1 MNKLII
7 PLLGGLGL
15 VCSCLS
21 PVKAQRLDFSQH
33 QTREFTL
40 PGATGGVGTTAGVLA
55 LYNLGGFIHVEGYA
69 GPKVVID
76 LDERI
81 TADDSATLQAGEKEV
96 RVAFDQSPDSILVYT
111 AEPYD
116 TRPRRRNHWNY
127 DDREEIEYR
136 FTLNY
141 TIKVPFGMNLIVSTV
156 NDGDIDIRDV
166 TGSLKVNNVNG
177 AISIENAKGVTN
189 ARTINGNLT
198 ASYASVPP
206 DGSKYYTLNGKLT
219 VTYPAD
225 LSADLQ
231 FKSRNGRFY
240 TDFPNV
246 EALPVEVTK
255 NTEPK
260 GGGTVYKLDIDKKVR
275 IGSGGKV
282 FRFETMNG
290 NIYIKKQS

>member
-1 MNKLII
+1 MNKLIA
-7 PLLGGLGL
+7 PLLGGMGL
-15 VCSCLS
+15 VCGFLS
-21 PVKAQRLDFSQH
+21 PVKAQNLEFSQH
-33 QTREFTL
+33 QTREFAA
-40 PGATGGVGTTAGVLA
+40 GATGGVLA
-55 LYNLGGFIHVEGYA
+55 LYNLGGFIHVQGYA
-69 GPKVVID
+69 GQKVVID

-81 TADDSATLQAGEKEV
+81 TADDSATLEAGKKEV

-116 TRPRRRNHWNY
+116 TRPRRRNHWQY
-127 DDREEIEYR
+127 SDDREDIEYR
-136 FTLNY
+136 YTLSY
-141 TIKVPFGMNLIVSTV
+141 TVKVPFGMNLIVSTI
-156 NDGDIDIRDV
+156 NDGDIEVQDV
-166 TGSLKVNNVNG
+166 AGSLKVNNING
-177 AISIENAKGVTN
+177 PISIKNAKGITD

-198 ASYASVPP
+198 VSYTSVPP

-225 LSADLQ
+225 LSADHQL
-231 FKSRNGRFY
+231 KRMNGRFY

-246 EALPVEVTK
+246 EILPAEVTK
-255 NTEPK
+255 NTQPNSS
-260 GGGTVYKLDIDKKVR
+260 GTVYKLGIDNRVR

>member
-15 VCSCLS
+15 ACGFLS
-21 PVKAQRLDFSQH
+21 PAEAQKLEFSQH

-40 PGATGGVGTTAGVLA
+40 PNATGGVLA
-55 LYNLGGFIHVEGYA
+55 LYNLDGFIHVEGYA
-69 GPKVVID
+69 GQKVIID
-76 LDERI
+76 LDEVI
-81 TADDSATLQAGEKEV
+81 NADDSATLEQGKKEV
-96 RVAFDQSPDSILVYT
+96 RVAFDQSADSIIVYT

-116 TRPRRRNHWNY
+116 TRPHRRDHSTY
-127 DDREEIEYR
+127 SDDRNEIDYH
-136 FTLNY
+136 FSLSY
-141 TIKVPFGMNLIVSTV
+141 TVKVPFGMDLIVSTV
-156 NDGDIDIRDV
+156 MNGDIDVKDV

-177 AISIENAKGVTN
+177 PVSIKNAKGITN

-198 ASYASVPP
+198 VSYTSVPP
-206 DGSKYYTLNGKLT
+206 DGSKYYTLNGALT
-219 VTYPAD
+219 VTYPSD

-231 FKSRNGRFY
+231 FKSMNGRFY
-240 TDFPNV
+240 TDFPQV
-246 EALPVEVTK
+246 EVLPVQVTK

-260 GGGTVYKLDIDKKVR
+260 GSGTVYKLDIDKRVR
-275 IGSGGKV
+275 IGSGGKL

>member
-1 MNKLII
+1 MII

-15 VCSCLS
+15 VCACPS
-21 PVKAQRLDFSQH
+21 PVKAQKLEFSQH
-33 QTREFTL
+33 QTKEFTL
-40 PGATGGVGTTAGVLA
+40 PNATGGVLA
-55 LYNLGGFIHVEGYA
+55 LYNLEGFIHVEGYS
-69 GPKVVID
+69 GQKVVID

-81 TADDSATLQAGEKEV
+81 TADDSATLAAGEKEV

-116 TRPRRRNHWNY
+116 TRPHRRDHWTY
-127 DDREEIEYR
+127 SDDREEIEYHYS
-136 FTLNY
+136 LSY
-141 TIKVPFGMNLIVSTV
+141 TVKVPFGMNLIVSTV
-156 NDGDIDIRDV
+156 NNGDIDVKDV

-177 AISIENAKGVTN
+177 PVSIKNAKGITN

-198 ASYASVPP
+198 VSYASVPQG
-206 DGSKYYTLNGKLT
+206 GSSYYTLNGKLT
-219 VTYPAD
+219 VTYPPD

-231 FKSRNGRFY
+231 FKSMNGRFY
-240 TDFPNV
+240 TDFPQV
-246 EALPVEVTK
+246 EILPVQVTK

-260 GGGTVYKLDIDKKVR
+260 GSGTVYKLDIDKRVR

>member
-15 VCSCLS
+15 ACGCLS
-21 PVKAQRLDFSQH
+21 QAKAQKLEFSQH
-33 QTREFTL
+33 QSKEFTL
-40 PGATGGVGTTAGVLA
+40 PGATGGVLA
-55 LYNLGGFIHVEGYA
+55 LYNLDGFIHVEGYA
-69 GPKVVID
+69 GQKVVID

-81 TADDSATLQAGEKEV
+81 TADDSATLEAGKKEV

-116 TRPRRRNHWNY
+116 TRPRRRNHWQY
-127 DDREEIEYR
+127 SDDREDIEYR
-136 FTLNY
+136 YTLSY
-141 TIKVPFGMNLIVSTV
+141 TVKVPFGMNLIVSTI
-156 NDGDIDIRDV
+156 NDGDIEVQDV
-166 TGSLKVNNVNG
+166 AGSLKVNNING
-177 AISIENAKGVTN
+177 PISIKNAKGITD

-198 ASYASVPP
+198 VSYTSVPP

-231 FKSRNGRFY
+231 FKSMNGRFY

-246 EALPVEVTK
+246 EILPAEVTK
-255 NTEPK
+255 NTQPNSS
-260 GGGTVYKLDIDKKVR
+260 GTVYKLGIDNRVR